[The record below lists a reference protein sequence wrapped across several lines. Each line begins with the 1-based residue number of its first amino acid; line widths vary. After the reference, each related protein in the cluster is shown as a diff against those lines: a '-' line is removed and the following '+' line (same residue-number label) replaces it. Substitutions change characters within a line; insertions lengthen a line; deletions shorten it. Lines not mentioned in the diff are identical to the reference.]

1 MHDNLTKKK
10 LIGEGALLLTAALWG
25 FSFIFQRRGME
36 HLTPFAY
43 MGLRFVLGGAVLL
56 PYAIGRLRRGAAAA
70 PDRRRYLRNNF
81 SGIFLAGLFLFGGS
95 ILQQYGLLWTTV
107 AKAGFIT
114 SLYVVLV
121 PVMMLFFGRRVLFGE
136 GLGAVLALVGLFLLS
151 VNESFSLDRG
161 DVLVLIGA
169 FIWAG
174 HVICLGFVS
183 PRMDSFV
190 LGAGQALVC
199 GVLGVV
205 IMAIRGETPSWADII
220 AVWPHIVGGSIFSV
234 ALGFTLQIY
243 GQRDASPAAAAII
256 LQLESVFAAIAGVL
270 ILSELMT
277 ARMLVGCAVMLA
289 GVLISQLWPGPPG
302 REAPGGG
309 DGVPL

>member
-36 HLTPFAY
+36 HLTPFTY

-70 PDRRRYLRNNF
+70 PDRRAYLRSNF
-81 SGIFLAGLFLFGGS
+81 SGILLAGLFLFGGS

-121 PVMMLFFGRRVLFGE
+121 PVIMLFFGRRVLFGE
-136 GLGAVLALVGLFLLS
+136 GLGAALALVGLFLLS

-199 GVLGVV
+199 GVLGLV

-277 ARMLVGCAVMLA
+277 ARMIVGCAVMLA

>member
-1 MHDNLTKKK
+1 MRTDLTKKK
-10 LIGEGALLLTAALWG
+10 LIGEGVLLLTAALWG
-25 FSFIFQRRGME
+25 FSFIFQRRAME

-43 MGLRFVLGGAVLL
+43 MGLRFLLGGAVLL
-56 PYAIGRLRRGAAAA
+56 PHAIGRFRRGMLAA
-70 PDRRRYLRNNF
+70 PDRQAYFRGNL
-81 SGIFLAGLFLFGGS
+81 SGILLAGLFIFGGS

-121 PVMMLFFGRRVLFGE
+121 PIIMLFFGRRVLFGE
-136 GLGAVLALVGLFLLS
+136 GLGAGLALIGLFLLS
-151 VNESFSLDRG
+151 VNESFRLGQG

-199 GVLGVV
+199 GVLGLV
-205 IMAIRGETPSWADII
+205 IMAIRGETPLWSEVV
-220 AVWPHIVGGSIFSV
+220 AVWPHIVGGGIFSV
-234 ALGFTLQIY
+234 ALGFTLQVY
-243 GQRDASPAAAAII
+243 GQRDASPTAAAII

-270 ILSELMT
+270 ILSEVMT
-277 ARMLVGCAVMLA
+277 ARMIFGCAVMLA
-289 GVLISQLWPGPPG
+289 GVLVSQLWPGPPG